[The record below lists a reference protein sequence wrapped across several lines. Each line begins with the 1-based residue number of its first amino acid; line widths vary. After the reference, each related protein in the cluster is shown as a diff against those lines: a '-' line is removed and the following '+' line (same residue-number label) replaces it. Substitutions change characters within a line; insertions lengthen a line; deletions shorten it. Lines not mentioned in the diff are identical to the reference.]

1 MMKPGEPTP
10 DAEQFRT
17 RAVEAAIRIGMIA
30 LLALWCFQIVEPFIA
45 PIVWGVIIAVAV
57 YPLYLRLVTTLA
69 GHRKVAATVLTLLA
83 LALLITPTIM
93 LGASLAESAQRFATT
108 LTDGSMNVPPPP
120 ASVAEWPLVGDRLH
134 AFWMLASQNLE
145 QALVTVEPQLQVIG
159 RWLLAAGAST
169 GLAVIYFIVSILIAG
184 VLMANADAGADIA
197 RRIAIRLAGSGGDE
211 YAIIAGKTVRSVARG
226 VLGVALIQA
235 LLAGIGLLVMQV
247 PGAGLWAVL
256 VLLLAVVQLPPI
268 LVLGPIII
276 YVFNVADTVPAV
288 VFTIWSLFVSMSD
301 TFLKPMLLGRGLQTP
316 MIVILVGAIGG
327 MLLSG
332 VIGLFVGSVILALG
346 YELFMAWLRQ
356 VDALAPSS
364 EAPTAR
370 EPEPNT

>member
-1 MMKPGEPTP
+1 MKKPGETTSS
-10 DAEQFRT
+10 AEQFRT

-45 PIVWGVIIAVAV
+45 PIVWGVIIAVAA
-57 YPLYLRLVTTLA
+57 YPLYLRLVTSLG
-69 GHRKVAATVLTLLA
+69 GHQKVAATVFTLLA
-83 LALLITPTIM
+83 LALVIAPTIM
-93 LGASLAESAQRFATT
+93 LGASLAESAQHFATT
-108 LTDGSMNVPPPP
+108 LTDGSVKVPPPP
-120 ASVAEWPLVGDRLH
+120 TSVADWPLIGDRLH
-134 AFWMLASQNLE
+134 AFWSLASQNLE
-145 QALVTVEPQLQVIG
+145 QALVTLEPQLQVVG
-159 RWLLAAGAST
+159 KWLLAAGAST
-169 GLAVIYFIVSILIAG
+169 GLGIIYFIVSILIAG
-184 VLMANADAGADIA
+184 ALMANAEAGTDIA
-197 RRIAIRLAGSGGDE
+197 RRVAVRLAGSRGTD

-256 VLLLAVVQLPPI
+256 VLLFAVVQLPPI
-268 LVLGPIII
+268 LVLGPIIV

-288 VFTIWSLFVSMSD
+288 IFTIWSLFVSMSD
-301 TFLKPMLLGRGLQTP
+301 TFLKPLLLGRGLQTP

-356 VDALAPSS
+356 ADAVVPSG
-364 EAPTAR
+364 EAPPLR
-370 EPEPNT
+370 SPGRPG